1 MKYVRDIPF
10 KEFVDSHHK
19 AADEDLAELRRS
31 NENEGVPL
39 IFTETEEILGLLTGL
54 THPERILEIGTAHGY
69 SSLFFAKKLPDARI
83 TTIERNPV
91 MVEAA
96 RAEFASRSEGERIDF
111 RVGDAQEI
119 LDELD
124 KMPAL
129 YGVYQDGEGYMSC
142 DHYQKLDEFMFEPVS
157 RKLIKSIYQTVP
169 DLREFLKKSGRTD
182 VRPANR
188 TQRRFL
194 LMGGAACGFFLC
206 AASAFQQVGIRYT
219 TTAKAGFITAL
230 YVVIVPILSVFFGKG
245 VKSRIWACVA
255 LAVLGLYLLCMRGEL
270 SLSFG
275 DGVVLVCAFLFACQI
290 MTVDYF
296 APQVDTVRLSQTQF
310 LVTALLSTVCM
321 FFFEDLSTDSLIKA
335 LPSIAYAGVMSSG
348 VAYTLQIIGQQ
359 NLNPAIASITMSLES
374 VFAALAGWIVLG
386 QSMTV
391 RELAGCV
398 LMFAAIILAQL

>member
-1 MKYVRDIPF
+1 MEDIMEKKLDKRGELLHTLALLVCAAIWGSAFVAQSVGAEYVGAFTFLAVRNWIAVVFLIPVIYVRDTI
-10 KEFVDSHHK
+10 
-19 AADEDLAELRRS
+19 LRKR
-31 NENEGVPL
+31 
-39 IFTETEEILGLLTGL
+39 
-54 THPERILEIGTAHGY
+54 
-69 SSLFFAKKLPDARI
+69 
-83 TTIERNPV
+83 
-91 MVEAA
+91 
-96 RAEFASRSEGERIDF
+96 
-111 RVGDAQEI
+111 
-119 LDELD
+119 
-124 KMPAL
+124 
-129 YGVYQDGEGYMSC
+129 
-142 DHYQKLDEFMFEPVS
+142 
-157 RKLIKSIYQTVP
+157 
-169 DLREFLKKSGRTD
+169 GRPS

-188 TQRRFL
+188 TQRRCL
-194 LMGGAACGFFLC
+194 LTGGAACGFFLC
-206 AASAFQQVGIRYT
+206 AASAF
-219 TTAKAGFITAL
+219 
-230 YVVIVPILSVFFGKG
+230 GKS
-245 VKSRIWACVA
+245 VKSRIWMCVA

>member
-1 MKYVRDIPF
+1 MEDIMEKKLDKRGELLHTLALLVCAAIWGSAFVAQSVGAEYVGAFTFLAVRNWIAVVFLIPVIFVRD
-10 KEFVDSHHK
+10 
-19 AADEDLAELRRS
+19 
-31 NENEGVPL
+31 
-39 IFTETEEILGLLTGL
+39 
-54 THPERILEIGTAHGY
+54 
-69 SSLFFAKKLPDARI
+69 
-83 TTIERNPV
+83 TI
-91 MVEAA
+91 
-96 RAEFASRSEGERIDF
+96 
-111 RVGDAQEI
+111 
-119 LDELD
+119 
-124 KMPAL
+124 
-129 YGVYQDGEGYMSC
+129 
-142 DHYQKLDEFMFEPVS
+142 
-157 RKLIKSIYQTVP
+157 
-169 DLREFLKKSGRTD
+169 LKKRGRPS

-188 TQRRFL
+188 TQRRCL
-194 LMGGAACGFFLC
+194 LTGGAACGFFLC

-230 YVVIVPILSVFFGKG
+230 YVVIVPILSVFFGKS
-245 VKSRIWACVA
+245 VKSRIWMCVA

>member
-1 MKYVRDIPF
+1 MEKKLDKRGELLHTLALLVCAAIWGSAFVAQSVGAEYVGAFTFLAVRNWIAVVFLIPVIFVRD
-10 KEFVDSHHK
+10 
-19 AADEDLAELRRS
+19 
-31 NENEGVPL
+31 
-39 IFTETEEILGLLTGL
+39 
-54 THPERILEIGTAHGY
+54 
-69 SSLFFAKKLPDARI
+69 
-83 TTIERNPV
+83 TI
-91 MVEAA
+91 
-96 RAEFASRSEGERIDF
+96 
-111 RVGDAQEI
+111 
-119 LDELD
+119 
-124 KMPAL
+124 
-129 YGVYQDGEGYMSC
+129 
-142 DHYQKLDEFMFEPVS
+142 
-157 RKLIKSIYQTVP
+157 
-169 DLREFLKKSGRTD
+169 LKKRGRPS

-188 TQRRFL
+188 TQRRCL
-194 LMGGAACGFFLC
+194 LTGGAACGFFLC

-230 YVVIVPILSVFFGKG
+230 YVVIVPILSVFFGKS
-245 VKSRIWACVA
+245 VKSRIWMCVA

-296 APQVDTVRLSQTQF
+296 APQVYTVRLSQTQF

-386 QSMTV
+386 QSMSF

>member
-1 MKYVRDIPF
+1 MEKKLDKRGELLHTLALLVCAAIWGSAFVAQSVGAEYVGAFTFLAVRNWIAVVFLIPVIYVRDTI
-10 KEFVDSHHK
+10 
-19 AADEDLAELRRS
+19 LRKR
-31 NENEGVPL
+31 
-39 IFTETEEILGLLTGL
+39 
-54 THPERILEIGTAHGY
+54 
-69 SSLFFAKKLPDARI
+69 
-83 TTIERNPV
+83 
-91 MVEAA
+91 
-96 RAEFASRSEGERIDF
+96 
-111 RVGDAQEI
+111 
-119 LDELD
+119 
-124 KMPAL
+124 
-129 YGVYQDGEGYMSC
+129 
-142 DHYQKLDEFMFEPVS
+142 
-157 RKLIKSIYQTVP
+157 
-169 DLREFLKKSGRTD
+169 GRPS

-194 LMGGAACGFFLC
+194 LTGGAACGFFLC

-230 YVVIVPILSVFFGKG
+230 YVVIVPILSVFFGKS
-245 VKSRIWACVA
+245 VKSRIWMCVA

-391 RELAGCV
+391 RELVGCV

>member
-1 MKYVRDIPF
+1 MEKKLDKRGELMHTLALLVCAAIWGSAFVAQSVGAEYVGAFTFLAVRNWIAVVFLIPVIYVRDTI
-10 KEFVDSHHK
+10 
-19 AADEDLAELRRS
+19 LRKR
-31 NENEGVPL
+31 
-39 IFTETEEILGLLTGL
+39 
-54 THPERILEIGTAHGY
+54 
-69 SSLFFAKKLPDARI
+69 
-83 TTIERNPV
+83 
-91 MVEAA
+91 
-96 RAEFASRSEGERIDF
+96 
-111 RVGDAQEI
+111 
-119 LDELD
+119 
-124 KMPAL
+124 
-129 YGVYQDGEGYMSC
+129 
-142 DHYQKLDEFMFEPVS
+142 
-157 RKLIKSIYQTVP
+157 
-169 DLREFLKKSGRTD
+169 GRPS

-188 TQRRFL
+188 TQRRCL
-194 LMGGAACGFFLC
+194 LTGGAACGFFLC

-230 YVVIVPILSVFFGKG
+230 YVVIVPILSVFFGKS
-245 VKSRIWACVA
+245 VKSRIWMCVA

>member
-1 MKYVRDIPF
+1 MEDIMEKKLDKRGELLHTLALLVCAAIWGSAFVAQSVGAEYVGAFTFLAVRNWIAVVFLIPVIYVRDTI
-10 KEFVDSHHK
+10 
-19 AADEDLAELRRS
+19 LRKR
-31 NENEGVPL
+31 
-39 IFTETEEILGLLTGL
+39 
-54 THPERILEIGTAHGY
+54 
-69 SSLFFAKKLPDARI
+69 
-83 TTIERNPV
+83 
-91 MVEAA
+91 
-96 RAEFASRSEGERIDF
+96 
-111 RVGDAQEI
+111 
-119 LDELD
+119 
-124 KMPAL
+124 
-129 YGVYQDGEGYMSC
+129 
-142 DHYQKLDEFMFEPVS
+142 
-157 RKLIKSIYQTVP
+157 
-169 DLREFLKKSGRTD
+169 GRPS

-188 TQRRFL
+188 TQRRCL
-194 LMGGAACGFFLC
+194 LTGGAACGFFLC

-230 YVVIVPILSVFFGKG
+230 YVVIVPILSVFFGKS
-245 VKSRIWACVA
+245 VKSRIWMCVA

-321 FFFEDLSTDSLIKA
+321 LLFEDLSTDSLIKA

>member
-1 MKYVRDIPF
+1 MEKKLDKRGELLHTLALLVCAAIWGSAFVAQSVGAEYVGAFTFLAVRNWIAVVFLIPVIFVRD
-10 KEFVDSHHK
+10 
-19 AADEDLAELRRS
+19 
-31 NENEGVPL
+31 
-39 IFTETEEILGLLTGL
+39 
-54 THPERILEIGTAHGY
+54 
-69 SSLFFAKKLPDARI
+69 
-83 TTIERNPV
+83 TI
-91 MVEAA
+91 
-96 RAEFASRSEGERIDF
+96 
-111 RVGDAQEI
+111 
-119 LDELD
+119 
-124 KMPAL
+124 
-129 YGVYQDGEGYMSC
+129 
-142 DHYQKLDEFMFEPVS
+142 
-157 RKLIKSIYQTVP
+157 
-169 DLREFLKKSGRTD
+169 LKKRGRPS

-188 TQRRFL
+188 TQRRCL
-194 LMGGAACGFFLC
+194 LTGGAACGFFLC

-230 YVVIVPILSVFFGKG
+230 YVVIVPILSVFFGKS
-245 VKSRIWACVA
+245 VKSRIWMCVA

-321 FFFEDLSTDSLIKA
+321 LLFEDLSTDSLIRA

>member
-1 MKYVRDIPF
+1 MEKKLDKRGELLHTLALLVCAAIWGSAFVAQSVGAEYVGAFTFLAVRNWIAVVFLIPVIYVRDTI
-10 KEFVDSHHK
+10 
-19 AADEDLAELRRS
+19 LRKR
-31 NENEGVPL
+31 
-39 IFTETEEILGLLTGL
+39 
-54 THPERILEIGTAHGY
+54 
-69 SSLFFAKKLPDARI
+69 
-83 TTIERNPV
+83 
-91 MVEAA
+91 
-96 RAEFASRSEGERIDF
+96 
-111 RVGDAQEI
+111 
-119 LDELD
+119 
-124 KMPAL
+124 
-129 YGVYQDGEGYMSC
+129 
-142 DHYQKLDEFMFEPVS
+142 
-157 RKLIKSIYQTVP
+157 
-169 DLREFLKKSGRTD
+169 GRPS

-188 TQRRFL
+188 TQRRCL
-194 LMGGAACGFFLC
+194 LTGGAACGFFLC

-230 YVVIVPILSVFFGKG
+230 YVVIVPILSVFFGKS
-245 VKSRIWACVA
+245 VKSRIWMCVA

-321 FFFEDLSTDSLIKA
+321 LLFEDLSTDSLIRA

>member
-1 MKYVRDIPF
+1 MEDIMEKKLDKRGELMHTLALLVCAAIWGSAFVAQSVGAEYVGAFTFLAVRNWIAVVFLIPVIYVRDTI
-10 KEFVDSHHK
+10 
-19 AADEDLAELRRS
+19 LRKR
-31 NENEGVPL
+31 
-39 IFTETEEILGLLTGL
+39 
-54 THPERILEIGTAHGY
+54 
-69 SSLFFAKKLPDARI
+69 
-83 TTIERNPV
+83 
-91 MVEAA
+91 
-96 RAEFASRSEGERIDF
+96 
-111 RVGDAQEI
+111 
-119 LDELD
+119 
-124 KMPAL
+124 
-129 YGVYQDGEGYMSC
+129 
-142 DHYQKLDEFMFEPVS
+142 
-157 RKLIKSIYQTVP
+157 
-169 DLREFLKKSGRTD
+169 GRPS

-188 TQRRFL
+188 TQRRCL
-194 LMGGAACGFFLC
+194 LTGGAACGFFLC

-230 YVVIVPILSVFFGKG
+230 YVVIVPILSVFFGKS
-245 VKSRIWACVA
+245 VKSRIWMCVA